1 MDRRLGSRHYE
12 RVRRRGFWIV
22 IVYIGLAGC
31 TSDGGPERA
40 SRGLSTTTS
49 GAATSTALTATP
61 STVAPPSPTQPV
73 TCRPPEPAT
82 AEAERTISVY
92 FYCKDAPLESDPVAL
107 PRRSQSSAPLRDALE
122 QLLAGPSP
130 TEEAAGFYH
139 SIFSPGTAGM
149 LENVVIRS
157 DGTAV
162 VDFADQIRAVPN
174 ITTSGAGGQTS
185 RSLAF
190 TIFQF
195 PSVKAVTYRIA
206 GDRDAWCE
214 FFGIAIVCDEPLL
227 TRSQFESLKQG

>member
-1 MDRRLGSRHYE
+1 MEG
-12 RVRRRGFWIV
+12 
-22 IVYIGLAGC
+22 
-31 TSDGGPERA
+31 
-40 SRGLSTTTS
+40 
-49 GAATSTALTATP
+49 
-61 STVAPPSPTQPV
+61 
-73 TCRPPEPAT
+73 
-82 AEAERTISVY
+82 
-92 FYCKDAPLESDPVAL
+92 DPVAL

-130 TEEAAGFYH
+130 TEEAAGFYF
-139 SIFSPGTAGM
+139 FSDTAGM

-174 ITTSGAGGQTS
+174 ITTSGASGQTS
-185 RSLAF
+185 RSLSF

-206 GDRDAWCE
+206 GNRDAWCE

>member
-1 MDRRLGSRHYE
+1 M
-12 RVRRRGFWIV
+12 
-22 IVYIGLAGC
+22 
-31 TSDGGPERA
+31 
-40 SRGLSTTTS
+40 
-49 GAATSTALTATP
+49 
-61 STVAPPSPTQPV
+61 
-73 TCRPPEPAT
+73 TCRLPEPAT
-82 AEAERTISVY
+82 AETERTIAVY
-92 FYCKDAPLESDPVAL
+92 FYCKDAPIESDPVAL
-107 PRRSQSSAPLRDALE
+107 PRRAAQSSVPLRDALE

-139 SIFSPGTAGM
+139 SIFSPGTAG
-149 LENVVIRS
+149 LVENVVIRS

-206 GDRDAWCE
+206 GDQDAWCE
-214 FFGIAIVCDEPLL
+214 FFGIAIVCDGPLL
-227 TRSQFESLKQG
+227 TRARFESLRQTP